1 MRDPRIVGTCDGGD
15 CNRRAVSLAF
25 DPHVDLIP
33 VCRRHITVYR
43 VCDGRWW
50 QAEDEYADLRF
61 CRRSRW
67 MWLAQRRILHDQ
79 RVAGRGKISRAQ
91 RRRIKKAAVD
101 HA

>member
-43 VCDGRWW
+43 VCEELLSKAVRYA
-50 QAEDEYADLRF
+50 QVSELTLMARVEENILQIEYED
-61 CRRSRW
+61 
-67 MWLAQRRILHDQ
+67 QG
-79 RVAGRGKISRAQ
+79 VG
-91 RRRIKKAAVD
+91 
-101 HA
+101 